1 MVKYTADFETTT
13 DLEDCRVWAYAICE
27 IGQPE
32 NFIYGNNIEDFMKWC
47 ENSDNA
53 ELYFNNLKF
62 DGEFIFYYLLSSGYE
77 CVKNKKDKKSKSFT
91 CLISDMGQ
99 FYSIEVYFEING
111 HHTKKV
117 TFYDSLKILNMSV
130 DKIAKGFNLPIRKL
144 EIDYHEKREIGHI
157 LTKQEIDYIRNDVEI
172 MSRALHIMFNENLTK
187 MTIGSNAINFFK
199 ENFEGFNDFF
209 PKLDY
214 QLYHDIKDSY
224 KGGFTYLNPI
234 YKEKI
239 IGEGIVL
246 DVNSLYPSVM
256 KNEKLPYGYGVFF
269 PDKYEP
275 NSLYD
280 LYIQCITCSFELKEG
295 KIPTI
300 QLKNSLHFMP
310 NEYVTSSGGDIVCLT
325 LTNIDLELF
334 LEHYNVY
341 DLEYHGGFM
350 YQSMRG
356 IFDFYID
363 YWFQKKDN
371 AKKEHNDAVYLISK
385 LMLNALYGKFGSSM
399 DISNKYPY
407 LNDEGVVK
415 YHLEESEKSEGIYLP
430 MACFITSYARHK
442 TITSSQKIK
451 DFTKSK
457 YGIDMY
463 IYSDT
468 DSIHTTLTNVEELK
482 NIIDIDEYRLG
493 AWKVESKFRK
503 AKFLRQKCYIEDIW
517 NEDDGI
523 WELKTTVAGL
533 PKNLGNKIN
542 FHNFNKNFTTEGKLA
557 FKHVKGG
564 IVLVDTSFSIK

>member
-1 MVKYTADFETTT
+1 MCKFTADFETTT
-13 DLEDCRVWAYAICE
+13 DLEDCRVWAYALCE
-27 IGQPE
+27 IGHHE

-47 ENSDNA
+47 ENSNNA
-53 ELYFNNLKF
+53 DVYFHNLKF
-62 DGEFIFYYLLSSGYE
+62 DGEFIFYYLLSNGYE
-77 CVKNKKDKKSKSFT
+77 CIKDKKEKKSKSFT

-99 FYSIEVYFEING
+99 FYSIEVYFEIKG

-117 TFYDSLKILNMSV
+117 TFYDSMKILNMSV
-130 DKIAKGFNLPIRKL
+130 EKIAKGFNLPIQKL
-144 EIDYHEKREIGHI
+144 EIDYKEKREVGHK
-157 LTKQEIDYIRNDVEI
+157 LTEKEINYIRNDVEI
-172 MSRALHIMFNENLTK
+172 MARALDIIFSENLTK
-187 MTIGSNAINFFK
+187 MTIGSNALNFFK
-199 ENFEGFNDFF
+199 ENFEGFKDFF

-214 QLYHDIKDSY
+214 EVYHDIKDAY

-234 YKEKI
+234 YKEKV
-239 IGEGIVL
+239 IGEGVVL

-256 KNEKLPYGYGVFF
+256 KFEKLPYGYGVFF

-275 NSLYD
+275 NPLYD

-295 KIPTI
+295 MIPTI
-300 QLKNSLHFMP
+300 QLKHSLHFMP
-310 NEYVTSSGGDIVCLT
+310 NEYVTSSDGDIVCLT

-334 LEHYNVY
+334 LKHYNVY

-356 IFDFYID
+356 IFDYYVD
-363 YWFQKKDN
+363 YWFERKDN
-371 AKKEHNDAVYLISK
+371 AKKEDNDALYLISK
-385 LMLNALYGKFGSSM
+385 LMLNSCYGKFGSSM

-430 MACFITSYARHK
+430 MACFITAYARKK

-451 DFTKSK
+451 EFTKSK

-463 IYSDT
+463 VYSDT
-468 DSIHTTLTNVEELK
+468 DSIHTTLTNEEELK
-482 NIIDIDEYRLG
+482 QIIDIDEYRLG
-493 AWKVESKFRK
+493 AWKIESKFRK
-503 AKFLRQKCYIEDIW
+503 AKFLRQKCYIEDTW
-517 NEDDGI
+517 NDKDQKY
-523 WELKTTVAGL
+523 ELKTTVAGL
-533 PKNLGNKIN
+533 PKNLGHKITFN
-542 FHNFNKNFTTEGKLA
+542 NFNKNFTTEGKLG

>member
-1 MVKYTADFETTT
+1 MCKFTADFETTT

-27 IGQPE
+27 IGHHE
-32 NFIYGNNIEDFMKWC
+32 NFIYGNNIEDFIKWC
-47 ENSDNA
+47 ENSNNA
-53 ELYFNNLKF
+53 DVYFHNLKF
-62 DGEFIFYYLLSSGYE
+62 DGEFIFYYLLSNGYE
-77 CVKNKKDKKSKSFT
+77 CIKDKKEKKSKSFT

-99 FYSIEVYFEING
+99 FYSIEVYFEIKG

-117 TFYDSLKILNMSV
+117 TFYDSMKILNMSV
-130 DKIAKGFNLPIRKL
+130 EKIAKGFNLPIQKL
-144 EIDYHEKREIGHI
+144 EIDYKEKREVGHK
-157 LTKQEIDYIRNDVEI
+157 LTEKEINYIRNDVEI
-172 MSRALHIMFNENLTK
+172 MARALDIIFSENLTK
-187 MTIGSNAINFFK
+187 MTIGSNALNFFK
-199 ENFEGFNDFF
+199 ENFEGFKDFF

-214 QLYHDIKDSY
+214 EVYHDIKDAY

-234 YKEKI
+234 YKEKV

-256 KNEKLPYGYGVFF
+256 KFEKLPYGYGVFF
-269 PDKYEP
+269 PDKYESNP
-275 NSLYD
+275 LYD

-295 KIPTI
+295 MIPTI
-300 QLKNSLHFMP
+300 QLKHSLHFMP
-310 NEYVTSSGGDIVCLT
+310 NEYVTSSDGDIVCLT

-334 LEHYNVY
+334 LKHYNVY

-356 IFDFYID
+356 IFDYYVD
-363 YWFQKKDN
+363 YWFERKDN
-371 AKKEHNDAVYLISK
+371 AKKEDNDALYLISK
-385 LMLNALYGKFGSSM
+385 LMLNSCYGKFGSSM

-430 MACFITSYARHK
+430 MACFITAYARKK

-451 DFTKSK
+451 EFTKSK

-463 IYSDT
+463 VYSDT
-468 DSIHTTLTNVEELK
+468 DSIHTTLTNEEELK
-482 NIIDIDEYRLG
+482 QIIDIDEYRLG
-493 AWKVESKFRK
+493 AWKIESKFRK
-503 AKFLRQKCYIEDIW
+503 AKFLRQKCYIEDTW
-517 NEDDGI
+517 NDKDQKY
-523 WELKTTVAGL
+523 ELKTTVAGL
-533 PKNLGNKIN
+533 PKNLGHKITFN
-542 FHNFNKNFTTEGKLA
+542 NFNKNFTTEGKLG